1 MGPNTVPDGP
11 DDVRPSMFRIAP
23 LLRLMTKRSIVSSS
37 IRVPVPTPSIAFR
50 SARFLS
56 QARVSSTTL
65 ERFKTLSRPL
75 PSPVLALITARLR
88 ATTSFSPHR
97 AVRPPTTAQSIS
109 TMSLT
114 VVSYRDRRRRFR
126 VTLEGEINFWDNSS
140 AGSATVIADTGSG
153 VGGLM
158 NFMTSAS
165 ADNAT
170 LIANYGGTFIFSHKS
185 SGGTGRVILT
195 AMANSF

>member
-1 MGPNTVPDGP
+1 M
-11 DDVRPSMFRIAP
+11 IAEGG
-23 LLRLMTKRSIVSSS
+23 
-37 IRVPVPTPSIAFR
+37 F
-50 SARFLS
+50 
-56 QARVSSTTL
+56 
-65 ERFKTLSRPL
+65 
-75 PSPVLALITARLR
+75 
-88 ATTSFSPHR
+88 
-97 AVRPPTTAQSIS
+97 
-109 TMSLT
+109 
-114 VVSYRDRRRRFR
+114 D

-185 SGGTGRVILT
+185 SGGDLGV
-195 AMANSF
+195 